1 MIKQFIKNILSII
14 HGENYDIYLLK
25 KSGAKIG
32 KNFYYDSSYIDGS
45 FRYLV
50 EIGDNVTFTHA
61 SILAHDASSKIPL
74 NKTKIAKV
82 KIGNN
87 VFIGYGS
94 IILPGVTI
102 GSNVVIGAGS
112 IVNRDIPD
120 NSVAAG
126 NPCKV
131 IGSYDGFIK
140 KNSAYMDS
148 HPVFN
153 AAIPLNL
160 EEKKMIADELDD
172 TFGFID

>member
-1 MIKQFIKNILSII
+1 MLKKFIKGIFSKIY
-14 HGENYDIYLLK
+14 GESYDIYLLK

-50 EIGDNVTFTHA
+50 EIGDNVSFTHA
-61 SILAHDASSKIPL
+61 SILSHDASTKIPL

-87 VFIGYGS
+87 VFIGYGT

-131 IGSYDGFIK
+131 IGSYEDFVK
-140 KNSAYMDS
+140 KNATYMDS
-148 HPVFN
+148 NPVFDVAN
-153 AAIPLNL
+153 ALSQ
-160 EEKKMIADELDD
+160 EEKKIIADKLDD

>member
-1 MIKQFIKNILSII
+1 MLKHLVKNLFAKIY
-14 HGENYDIYLLK
+14 GESYDIYLLR
-25 KSGAKIG
+25 KSGVQIG

-61 SILAHDASSKIPL
+61 SILSHDASTKIPL
-74 NKTKIAKV
+74 GKTKIAKV

-87 VFIGYGS
+87 VFIGYGV

-102 GSNVVIGAGS
+102 GTNVVIGAGS
-112 IVNRDIPD
+112 VVNRDIPD

-131 IGSYDGFIK
+131 IGSYEDFVNKNAK
-140 KNSAYMDS
+140 KMESQ
-148 HPVFN
+148 PVFN
-153 AAIPLNL
+153 LTNDP
-160 EEKKMIADELDD
+160 EKQKNIADKLGSS
-172 TFGFID
+172 FGFID

>member
-1 MIKQFIKNILSII
+1 MLKHLVKNLFAKIY
-14 HGENYDIYLLK
+14 GESYDIYLLR
-25 KSGAKIG
+25 KSGVQIG

-50 EIGDNVTFTHA
+50 EIGDNVSFTHA
-61 SILAHDASSKIPL
+61 SILSHDASTKIPL
-74 NKTKIAKV
+74 GKTKIAKV

-87 VFIGYGS
+87 VFIGYGV

-131 IGSYDGFIK
+131 IGSYEDFVNKNAK
-140 KNSAYMDS
+140 KMESQ
-148 HPVFN
+148 PVFN
-153 AAIPLNL
+153 LTNDP
-160 EEKKMIADELDD
+160 EKQKNIADKLGSS
-172 TFGFID
+172 FGFID